1 MNGKARDTEQGDGRG
16 TLHHRAGYHIPVHAA
31 DGGDPDGPRRCA
43 VMRDRKA
50 VTILLVEDD
59 DGHARLLEKNLRR
72 GGMINQL
79 VRVSDGQ
86 QAVDYVSRISPYCD
100 AQMYPS
106 PSVVLLDVCMPR
118 LDGFEVLA
126 HLKSDPELVK
136 IPVIM
141 LTSTDNQAEI
151 NRAYAM
157 GANGYVVKPV
167 GVESFIDRVVK
178 LGMFIEVIE
187 LPERDGRAPHVASPN

>member
-1 MNGKARDTEQGDGRG
+1 MDVE
-16 TLHHRAGYHIPVHAA
+16 
-31 DGGDPDGPRRCA
+31 
-43 VMRDRKA
+43 RKP

-72 GGMINQL
+72 GGLLNRL
-79 VRVSDGQ
+79 VRVADGQ
-86 QAVDYVSRISPYCD
+86 EAVDYVSRFGLYSD
-100 AQMYPS
+100 HARYPF
-106 PSVVLLDVCMPR
+106 PSVILLDVRMPR

-126 HLKSDPELVK
+126 HLKRDPELMK

-141 LTSTDNQAEI
+141 LTSTDNQTEI
-151 NRAYAM
+151 NRAYEM

-167 GVESFIDRVVK
+167 SMDSFIDRVVK

-187 LPERDGRAPHVASPN
+187 LPEQKREHHAAVNQ

>member
-1 MNGKARDTEQGDGRG
+1 M
-16 TLHHRAGYHIPVHAA
+16 IPEHK
-31 DGGDPDGPRRCA
+31 P
-43 VMRDRKA
+43 

-72 GGMINQL
+72 GGVVNQL
-79 VRVSDGQ
+79 VRVADGQ
-86 QAVDYVSRISPYCD
+86 EAVDYMSRTGSYED
-100 AQMYPS
+100 SMRYPL
-106 PSVVLLDVCMPR
+106 PSVVLLDVRMPR

-126 HLKSDPELVK
+126 HLKGDPKLMR

-141 LTSTDNQAEI
+141 LTSTDNQNEI
-151 NRAYAM
+151 NRAYEM

-167 GVESFIDRVVK
+167 SIESFVDRVVK

-187 LPERDGRAPHVASPN
+187 LPENDNRDRHAAVNE

>member
-1 MNGKARDTEQGDGRG
+1 MVRKIVEKHGGRIWVESTPG
-16 TLHHRAGYHIPVHAA
+16 AGATFWFTLEAPQPA
-31 DGGDPDGPRRCA
+31 PSRRFR
-43 VMRDRKA
+43 VMPGRKP

-72 GGMINQL
+72 GGVVNHL
-79 VRVSDGQ
+79 ARVADGQ
-86 QAVDYVSRISPYCD
+86 EAVDYVSRKGRYQD
-100 AQMYPS
+100 AVRYPF
-106 PSVVLLDVCMPR
+106 PGVVLLDVRMPR

-126 HLKSDPELVK
+126 YLKRDPELMK

-141 LTSTDNQAEI
+141 LTSTDNQNEI
-151 NRAYAM
+151 NRAVRD

-167 GVESFIDRVVK
+167 SIESFIDRVVK

-187 LPERDGRAPHVASPN
+187 LAGERQSRPSCRRQ

>member
-1 MNGKARDTEQGDGRG
+1 V
-16 TLHHRAGYHIPVHAA
+16 IPE
-31 DGGDPDGPRRCA
+31 
-43 VMRDRKA
+43 RKP

-72 GGMINQL
+72 GGVVNQL
-79 VRVSDGQ
+79 VRVTDGQ
-86 QAVDYVSRISPYCD
+86 EAVDYVSRTGSYED
-100 AQMYPS
+100 SVRYPF
-106 PSVVLLDVCMPR
+106 PSVVLLDVRMPR

-126 HLKSDPELVK
+126 YLKSDPELMR

-141 LTSTDNQAEI
+141 LTSTDNQHEI
-151 NRAYAM
+151 NRAYEM

-167 GVESFIDRVVK
+167 GIESFIDRVVR

-187 LPERDGRAPHVASPN
+187 LPENDNRDRHAAVNE